1 MAKAKKSIVEQYELK
16 PAAAIILVAAT
27 LSYIWWQLLEANML
41 DNFPWLPRAITLAV
55 AGIVLFILQS
65 GRFSTKKQS
74 NLLRILTHVSA
85 LTIGFVIFWDWWN
98 WKFLDINWYN
108 LRTFYTGQAAI
119 CFIIL
124 GLACTPL
131 NTLFG
136 WSALISLKKPLGN
149 YAFLFAAVHLMLFV
163 FEKSLVDGFQIQ
175 YAIEEAI
182 LKRYALVGF
191 VAFLLLIPLFLTSNK
206 WSQKR
211 LGKRWK
217 KLHSLVYLIA
227 VLAATHYIWVWMS
240 KRALAKPII
249 FAVIV
254 AFLLFLRLDV
264 VKKKIRE
271 FKKQRRLARRAAT

>member
-1 MAKAKKSIVEQYELK
+1 MAKQKKSLVEQYNLK
-16 PAAAIILVAAT
+16 PAAAIIISAAII
-27 LSYIWWQLLEANML
+27 SYAWWHAVEAKLL
-41 DNFPWLPRAITLAV
+41 DNLPWLPRLITLV
-55 AGIVLFILQS
+55 IAGGVLYILQS
-65 GRFSTKKQS
+65 GRFSTKKQA
-74 NLLRILTHVSA
+74 NLLRILTHLCA
-85 LTIGFVIFWDWWN
+85 WTIGFVIFWDWWN

-119 CFIIL
+119 CFLIL
-124 GLACTPL
+124 CLACTPL

-136 WSALISLKKPLGN
+136 WSALIALKKPLGN
-149 YAFLFAAVHLMLFV
+149 YAFIFAAIHLLLFT

-175 YAIEEAI
+175 FAIQEAI

-227 VLAATHYIWVWMS
+227 VLAATHYIWVWLS
-240 KRALAKPII
+240 KRALTKPII
-249 FAVIV
+249 FALIV
-254 AFLLFLRLDV
+254 AFLLFLRIDV
-264 VKKKIRE
+264 VKKKIRD
-271 FKKQRRLARRAAT
+271 FKKQRRATRSATA